1 LLRRRRTE
9 ENQIAIVGNTGNTGN
24 RKLMKETK
32 SQNQQ
37 ACQKKKYTSQKSENV
52 SVSKKTSSDV
62 RERERERERE
72 LQELIEVGTPQ
83 EQVLPACII
92 LV

>member
-1 LLRRRRTE
+1 
-9 ENQIAIVGNTGNTGN
+9 
-24 RKLMKETK
+24 MKETK

-62 RERERERERE
+62 RERERERER

-83 EQVLPACII
+83 EQVLAACII
-92 LV
+92 LL